1 MCEKREREREKVE
14 RIFNGQKYTVVIGI
28 DKKKKRRGDGGEE

>member
-14 RIFNGQKYTVVIGI
+14 RILNGQKYTVVIGI
-28 DKKKKRRGDGGEE
+28 DKKKRGGGDGGEE